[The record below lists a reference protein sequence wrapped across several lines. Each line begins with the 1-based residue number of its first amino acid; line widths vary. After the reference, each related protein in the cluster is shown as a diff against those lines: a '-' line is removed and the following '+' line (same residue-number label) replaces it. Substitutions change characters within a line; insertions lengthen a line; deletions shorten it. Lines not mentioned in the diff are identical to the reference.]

1 MVSQPE
7 FSDYCQEDTDV
18 AIGSNDV
25 GSPAPANSITD
36 VHDCRT
42 YCNGING
49 ASHFTFVSQSGQSW
63 GNCFCK
69 SANTNINT
77 MMGAVSGKVVCTA
90 TTTTTPTSSS
100 TTTSATSIYI
110 TTTLTTTSTTPTTT
124 SATTTTT
131 QSTIPAN
138 YDGCY
143 QYSSYG
149 SYALDTYLGD
159 YWDNSP
165 IK

>member
-1 MVSQPE
+1 
-7 FSDYCQEDTDV
+7 
-18 AIGSNDV
+18 
-25 GSPAPANSITD
+25 
-36 VHDCRT
+36 
-42 YCNGING
+42 
-49 ASHFTFVSQSGQSW
+49 
-63 GNCFCK
+63 
-69 SANTNINT
+69 
-77 MMGAVSGKVVCTA
+77 MGAVSGKVVCTA

-100 TTTSATSIYI
+100 TTTSATSTYI
-110 TTTLTTTSTTPTTT
+110 TTSLTTTSTTTTI

-165 IK
+165 VK